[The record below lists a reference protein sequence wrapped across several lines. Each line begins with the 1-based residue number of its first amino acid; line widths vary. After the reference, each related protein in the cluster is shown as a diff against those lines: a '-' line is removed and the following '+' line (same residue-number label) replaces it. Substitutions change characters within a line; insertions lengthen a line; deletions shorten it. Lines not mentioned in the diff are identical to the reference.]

1 MLQDVYENTAVL
13 SVTRTTASAPGR
25 NIESSAIKSSRA
37 TEGDAYSVDNG
48 KDTFEMQNLNTGG
61 VRSDDAT
68 TTGGDMTPRGP
79 STELE
84 VRFPLNNDVCD
95 T

>member
-1 MLQDVYENTAVL
+1 MQNILESTTAL
-13 SVTRTTASAPGR
+13 SITRTTASGSGR

-48 KDTFEMQNLNTGG
+48 KDTFEMQNLNTGC

-79 STELE
+79 STKLE